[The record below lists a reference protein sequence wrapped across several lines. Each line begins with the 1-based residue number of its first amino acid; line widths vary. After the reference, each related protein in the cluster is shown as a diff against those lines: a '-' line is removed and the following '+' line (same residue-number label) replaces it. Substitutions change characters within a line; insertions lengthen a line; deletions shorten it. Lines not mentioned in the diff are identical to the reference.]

1 MKRTA
6 ISTLNAPRS
15 FASGLVWA
23 LLLVACAPQKPTLPS
38 ASDTNVQAAIDAA
51 VAKERKLY
59 GGNTPVPAVL
69 VGVWDGSGQSYIQAF
84 GEADI
89 ATHRAL
95 SPADHFRIG
104 SNTKTFVISVLLQ
117 LVDEGK
123 LKLDDPLSKFD
134 LGIEVPNAEHITI
147 RQMCQMRSG
156 LFEAFDSPEFDRMD
170 VTPNMQFDPRT
181 VIGWAIKQKPYF
193 PPGAG
198 YRYSNTN
205 YLLLGLIIEKVT
217 GRKVAEEIQS
227 RLLKP
232 FALNNTSYPSNQAM
246 PEPWA
251 HGYGLNK
258 ERDWEDISGTI
269 PVSLMGAA
277 GEMVSNMEDMRRWV
291 KLYVTGKT
299 NGPETQRARLDCV
312 PIGEGDA
319 GFGLGVG
326 CSNGW
331 YGYTGGLPG
340 YNTANFHF
348 PEKDITIVAWVTVQ
362 ADTPK
367 PGVANAIF
375 RDIAKIMAPEHAPLQ
390 DQRHAAKPR

>member
-1 MKRTA
+1 MQWTSIVLA
-6 ISTLNAPRS
+6 
-15 FASGLVWA
+15 GA
-23 LLLVACAPQKPTLPS
+23 LILSACAPQKAASPS
-38 ASDTNVQAAIDAA
+38 AGDPNVQAAIDAA
-51 VAKERKLY
+51 VARERKVY

-69 VGVWDGSGQSYIQAF
+69 VGVWDGSGKSYIRAY

-95 SPADHFRIG
+95 TPADHFRIG

-123 LKLDDPLSKFD
+123 LGLDDPLSKFA
-134 LGIEVPNAEHITI
+134 LGVDVPNAEHITV
-147 RQMCQMRSG
+147 RQMMQMRSG
-156 LFEAFDSPEFDRMD
+156 LFEAFDSPEFDRLD
-170 VTPNMQFDPRT
+170 VKPDMQFDART
-181 VIGWAIKQKPYF
+181 VIGWAVKQPPYF
-193 PPGAG
+193 APGAG

-217 GRKVAEEIQS
+217 GNSVASEIQN
-227 RLLKP
+227 RLIKP
-232 FALNNTSYPSNQAM
+232 FALNNTSYPDNQTM

-251 HGYGLNK
+251 HGYGLNAT
-258 ERDWEDISGTI
+258 RDWEDVSGTI

-299 NGPETQRARLDCV
+299 NGPKTQRARLECL
-312 PIGEGDA
+312 PIGDGDG

-362 ADTPK
+362 ADAPK

-375 RDIAKIMAPEHAPLQ
+375 RDIAKIMAREHAPLQ
-390 DQRHAAKPR
+390 N

>member
-1 MKRTA
+1 MKRIEILTVK
-6 ISTLNAPRS
+6 AP
-15 FASGLVWA
+15 FAFGLAGA
-23 LLLVACAPQKPTLPS
+23 LLLSACAPQKPAPPS
-38 ASDTNVQAAIDAA
+38 AADPAVQAAIDAA
-51 VAKERKLY
+51 VARDRKLY

-69 VGVWDGSGQSYIQAF
+69 VGVWDGSGKSYIRAF

-89 ATHRAL
+89 ASHRAL
-95 SPADHFRIG
+95 TPADHFRIG

-123 LKLDDPLSKFD
+123 LTLDDPLSKFD
-134 LGIEVPNAEHITI
+134 LGVKVPNAEHITV

-156 LFEAFDSPEFDRMD
+156 LFEAFDSPEFDGMD
-170 VTPNMQFDPRT
+170 VKPDMQFDPRT
-181 VIGWAIKQKPYF
+181 VIGWAVKQKPYF
-193 PPGAG
+193 APGAG

-217 GRKVAEEIQS
+217 GHKVADEIQS
-227 RLLKP
+227 RLIKP
-232 FALNNTSYPSNQAM
+232 FALKNTSYPGNQVM

-251 HGYGLNK
+251 HGYGLNAK
-258 ERDWEDISGTI
+258 RDWEDVSGTI

-299 NGPETQRARLDCV
+299 NGPATQRARLDCV
-312 PIGEGDA
+312 PIGEGNA
-319 GFGLGVG
+319 GFGLGIG

-340 YNTANFHF
+340 YNTANFYF

-362 ADTPK
+362 ADKPK

-390 DQRHAAKPR
+390 D